1 MENASM
7 AKFEVYRSKS
17 GGFRWRL
24 KASNGEVVA
33 MSEEYSTKE
42 HAKDGCDAVRR
53 AARDA
58 EVVEA

>member
-1 MENASM
+1 M